1 MGHWIKQNIAH
12 NQALGIA
19 AGIDVQLPSAFI
31 WRVYRQ
37 VLGDQIPKEQL
48 LAKAALTWRL
58 YRLLPD
64 LIKQTGFEDLARF
77 LADVHGARQVLPEAQ
92 RWQSMLW
99 RPILADLGDA
109 NSAFASRASVHAEF
123 MAKAK

>member
-99 RPILADLGDA
+99 LRLSKYHSW
-109 NSAFASRASVHAEF
+109 NSWLVNKLKYHVVIRRL
-123 MAKAK
+123 